1 MRAITAL
8 TVVCLLGMRSH
19 AANVTWT
26 NGNGNGLWGT
36 PTNWSTNAV
45 PGVADVV
52 IFDNTS
58 SANCG
63 VNVNANVQAI
73 VIMGTY
79 AGTIT
84 QQAAFSMTIGTGGF
98 TQNNATFQGGA
109 GNITINNGG
118 FTLNGGVFTSTSGN
132 LNLGGA
138 RTTSGTLF
146 SHVGGTFN
154 HNNGTVRV
162 VPTCTVGSQLTYTL
176 DVLPFTVFYNVVIN
190 TAFGWVM
197 PVVATATGD
206 VVNATNDLTHTDGY
220 IVGQFAVKNN
230 LYIGAGSD
238 GGTGTITVD
247 GTGAQQYSTAVGAAR
262 TCQVVVNKSAGDFT
276 PMAGTTNFYMQSFS
290 LLAGDF
296 TAPSGNMN
304 VGGTWTTSQT
314 LFNHASGTFTHNN
327 GTLVVNPY
335 CSVGTQLTWTLD
347 VLPSTAFYNVT
358 VNSGY
363 GWVMPLVATATGDVV
378 NATNDLTHTD
388 GYIIGQF
395 AVKNNLYLGAGSDGG
410 TGTITVDGT
419 GAQQYSTAAGAV
431 RTCQLVVNKSAGSFT
446 PMAGT
451 TDFYMQSFSL
461 LAGDFTAP
469 SGNMNVGGTWTTS
482 QTLFNHG
489 GGTFAHNNGTVV
501 VNPYC
506 SVGSQLTWTIDVLPT
521 TALYNVTIN
530 SGYGWV
536 MPLVATAT
544 GDVVNATND
553 LTHTDGYIIG
563 QFAVKNNLYLG
574 AGSDGGTG
582 TITVDGTGGQQ
593 YSTAAGTARTC
604 QVVVNKSAGS
614 FTPMAGTTDFY
625 MQSFSLLAG
634 DFTAPSGNMNVGGTW
649 TTSQT
654 LFNHGGGNFT
664 HNNGTL
670 VVNPYCSVGTQLTWT
685 LDVLPSTAFY
695 NVTVNSGYG
704 WVMPLVATATGDVV
718 NATNDLTHTDG
729 YIVGQFAVKN
739 NLYLGAGSDGGTGTI
754 TADGT
759 GAQQYSTAAGAART
773 CKVVVNKS
781 AGSFM
786 PMAGTTD
793 FYMQSFSLLSGDFT
807 APSGNMNV
815 GGTWTTSQTLFN
827 HAGGNFT
834 HNNGTFAV
842 NPYCSVGTQLT
853 WTLDVLP
860 STAFYNVTVNSGY
873 GWVMPLVATAAAD
886 TVDARND
893 LTHSDGFITGL
904 FEVKR
909 NLIINAGSD
918 GGTGTIVADGTGA
931 QEYQIASGS
940 PRTCKLVVNKSG
952 GALTPASG
960 TTDLLVQAF
969 SLLAGD
975 FTAPTGNLNVGGTW
989 TTSQTLFNH
998 SGGTF
1003 AHNSGTMVVNPYTSV
1018 GSALTFTL
1026 DVIPATTFNQMT
1038 ININTGWVLPQC
1050 TIPASDS
1057 LHIDGLLLLSDG
1069 RVSTGTF
1076 EAYGDVTV
1084 ASGYDGGNAL
1094 LLFTGGNEQNFDL
1107 TGATGN
1113 YDGGIKLNKS
1123 AAQVTLLSNLLMDAA
1138 SQTLRFQQGI
1148 LNTSA
1153 STLLVIGDNV
1163 TTSGAS
1169 NSSFVDGPM
1178 RKVGNDAFTFPVG
1191 DLGLYH
1197 APLTI
1202 TAPGSTSDAF
1212 TLEYIHLD
1220 PQTVPYD
1227 VTSLG
1232 AGINHV
1238 SRCEYWDLQRTAG
1251 SSNVRV
1257 TLSWDTRSCGVDQ
1270 LSTMRVA
1277 RWNGT
1282 QWVSHGNGGT
1292 TGSTAAGTLIT
1303 AAGSTPTAY
1312 GPFTLSSSTSNN
1324 PLPIELLSFTAE
1336 PDGQVVDLA
1345 WVTATEQDNDR
1356 FVVERS
1362 ADAAVFQ
1369 AVLEMAG
1376 AGNSSSTLH
1385 YTGVDPRPLEGLS
1398 YYRLKQIDLDG
1409 AFSYSNVVAVQRPT
1423 YQGDAHVVLYP
1434 NPSTGDLNV
1443 RIPGAS
1449 EQALVVRLFDATGR
1463 LMLEQRTATSVLH
1476 IDASALPPGTYR
1488 VVAMDGDHWSGTT
1501 SWVKQ

>member
-8 TVVCLLGMRSH
+8 TVVCLLGMRLH
-19 AANVTWT
+19 AATVTWT

-36 PTNWSTNAV
+36 PANWSTNAV
-45 PGVADVV
+45 PGVADAV

-58 SANCG
+58 AANCN
-63 VNVNANVQAI
+63 VNVNANVQGLS
-73 VIMGTY
+73 IMGSY
-79 AGTIT
+79 SGTLT
-84 QQAAFSMTIGTGGF
+84 QQAGISITIGTGGY
-98 TQNNATFQGGA
+98 TQNGATFQGGTTS
-109 GNITINNGG
+109 ITINNGG

-132 LNLGGA
+132 LSLSGA
-138 RTTSGTLF
+138 RTASSTLF
-146 SHVGGTFN
+146 NHVGGTFN
-154 HNNGTVRV
+154 HNNGTLLVA
-162 VPTCTVGSQLTYTL
+162 PTCNVGSQLTFTL
-176 DVLPFTVFYNVVIN
+176 DVLPFTVFYNVTIN

-197 PVVATATGD
+197 PLVATATGD
-206 VVNATNDLTHTDGY
+206 VVNATNDLTHSDGY
-220 IVGQFAVKNN
+220 IIGQFAVKNN

-247 GTGAQQYSTAVGAAR
+247 GTGAQQYSTAAGAAR
-262 TCQVVVNKSAGDFT
+262 TCQVVVNKSAG
-276 PMAGTTNFYMQSFS
+276 A
-290 LLAGDF
+290 
-296 TAPSGNMN
+296 
-304 VGGTWTTSQT
+304 
-314 LFNHASGTFTHNN
+314 
-327 GTLVVNPY
+327 
-335 CSVGTQLTWTLD
+335 
-347 VLPSTAFYNVT
+347 
-358 VNSGY
+358 
-363 GWVMPLVATATGDVV
+363 
-378 NATNDLTHTD
+378 
-388 GYIIGQF
+388 
-395 AVKNNLYLGAGSDGG
+395 
-410 TGTITVDGT
+410 
-419 GAQQYSTAAGAV
+419 
-431 RTCQLVVNKSAGSFT
+431 FT

-461 LAGDFTAP
+461 LAGAFTAP

-489 GGTFAHNNGTVV
+489 GGTFTHNNGTLV

-506 SVGSQLTWTIDVLPT
+506 SVGSQLTWTIDVLP
-521 TALYNVTIN
+521 
-530 SGYGWV
+530 S
-536 MPLVATAT
+536 
-544 GDVVNATND
+544 
-553 LTHTDGYIIG
+553 TD
-563 QFAVKNNLYLG
+563 
-574 AGSDGGTG
+574 
-582 TITVDGTGGQQ
+582 
-593 YSTAAGTARTC
+593 
-604 QVVVNKSAGS
+604 
-614 FTPMAGTTDFY
+614 
-625 MQSFSLLAG
+625 
-634 DFTAPSGNMNVGGTW
+634 
-649 TTSQT
+649 
-654 LFNHGGGNFT
+654 
-664 HNNGTL
+664 
-670 VVNPYCSVGTQLTWT
+670 
-685 LDVLPSTAFY
+685 FY

-704 WVMPLVATATGDVV
+704 WVMPLVATAVADTV
-718 NATNDLTHTDG
+718 NAT
-729 YIVGQFAVKN
+729 
-739 NLYLGAGSDGGTGTI
+739 
-754 TADGT
+754 
-759 GAQQYSTAAGAART
+759 
-773 CKVVVNKS
+773 
-781 AGSFM
+781 
-786 PMAGTTD
+786 
-793 FYMQSFSLLSGDFT
+793 
-807 APSGNMNV
+807 
-815 GGTWTTSQTLFN
+815 
-827 HAGGNFT
+827 
-834 HNNGTFAV
+834 
-842 NPYCSVGTQLT
+842 
-853 WTLDVLP
+853 
-860 STAFYNVTVNSGY
+860 
-873 GWVMPLVATAAAD
+873 
-886 TVDARND
+886 ND

-918 GGTGTIVADGTGA
+918 GGTGAIVADGTGA

-952 GALTPASG
+952 GALTPGSG

-998 SGGTF
+998 GGGNF
-1003 AHNSGTMVVNPYTSV
+1003 AHNDGTLVVNPYTSV

-1026 DVIPATTFNQMT
+1026 DVIPATTLHDLT
-1038 ININTGWVLPQC
+1038 VNINTGWVLPQC
-1050 TIPASDS
+1050 TVPATDS
-1057 LHIDGLLLLSDG
+1057 LHIDGRLVLSDG

-1123 AAQVTLLSNLLMDAA
+1123 AAGVTLLSNLQMDAA
-1138 SQTLRFQQGI
+1138 SQSLTFMQGN
-1148 LNTSA
+1148 LNTSTA
-1153 STLLVIGDNV
+1153 TLLILGDNV

-1169 NSSFVDGPM
+1169 NNSFVNGPM

-1212 TLEYIHLD
+1212 TLEYIHMD

-1227 VTSLG
+1227 VTALG
-1232 AGINHV
+1232 AGIDHV

-1270 LSTMRVA
+1270 LSTLRVA

-1292 TGSTAAGTLIT
+1292 TGNTGAGTLIT
-1303 AAGSTPTAY
+1303 AAGSTPTSF

-1345 WVTATEQDNDR
+1345 WATATEQDNDR

-1362 ADAAVFQ
+1362 ADAMAFQ
-1369 AVLEMAG
+1369 AVFETDG

-1385 YTGVDPRPLEGLS
+1385 YTGVDPRPLDGLS

-1409 AFSYSNVVAVQRPT
+1409 AFSYSSVVAVQRPT
-1423 YQGDAHVVLYP
+1423 AQGDAHVVLYP
-1434 NPSTGDLNV
+1434 NPSTGELNV
-1443 RIPGAS
+1443 RIPGDPG
-1449 EQALVVRLFDATGR
+1449 QAHVVRLFDATGR
-1463 LMLEQRTATSVLH
+1463 SMLEQRTATSVLH
-1476 IDASALPPGTYR
+1476 IDASALPSGTYH
-1488 VVAMDGDHWSGTT
+1488 VVAMDGDQWSGTT